1 VRLEVGDGYHL
12 SSLVAT
18 DRDRLVALLSDGE
31 IAGWIP
37 ALPQPYTGE
46 SADSWIRHRV
56 AHTQARGRGLAT
68 RAVAAFVP
76 YAFGVLRLA
85 RLTAHTL
92 AFNARSVRVLEK
104 NGFLLEG
111 RLRRRMRTAAGDHDA
126 LVFGRLRVDP

>member
-1 VRLEVGDGYHL
+1 MMGAIRGCPTASWATGWTPPP
-12 SSLVAT
+12 VA
-18 DRDRLVALLSDGE
+18 A
-31 IAGWIP
+31 
-37 ALPQPYTGE
+37 
-46 SADSWIRHRV
+46 
-56 AHTQARGRGLAT
+56 GLAT